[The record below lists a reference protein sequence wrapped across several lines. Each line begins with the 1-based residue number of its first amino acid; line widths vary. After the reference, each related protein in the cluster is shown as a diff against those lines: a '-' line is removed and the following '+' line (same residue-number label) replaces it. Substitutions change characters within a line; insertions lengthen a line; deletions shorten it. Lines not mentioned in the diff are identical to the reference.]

1 MNYRSLVN
9 LADKA
14 FNTFEKPK
22 QIYKSRSEDRTISD
36 AQQRLQAEFVGRSKS
51 ELTRYECGV
60 LIFENGAVSDDAYL
74 YFLPR
79 LCEAVFFEGA
89 DEFLFGDLTVEK
101 HCAADDLA
109 DIGPTEVCAEV
120 GGDRCGVDGC

>member
-89 DEFLFGDLTVEK
+89 DEFLFYSHLQNIHTEK
-101 HCAADDLA
+101 LSNEQCDVLEKL
-109 DIGPTEVCAEV
+109 ILGLKP
-120 GGDRCGVDGC
+120 